1 MSKKIA
7 IAAKMNKNTTHV
19 IAISMARRYA
29 CTNIVYKHQYGTTT
43 HDGFDTKHS
52 LFYKMSTMLKINFA
66 RTGLDTFCGNWTAA
80 LKSDRQTKYHK
91 PIIPVFDYIM
101 HRMII
106 VSIIIEISNIVQ
118 TNYRDR
124 RQSYNVNV
132 MIHSIRL
139 LRKLM
144 TCYLM

>member
-1 MSKKIA
+1 MHALTSF
-7 IAAKMNKNTTHV
+7 T
-19 IAISMARRYA
+19 
-29 CTNIVYKHQYGTTT
+29 KHQYGTTT

-118 TNYRDR
+118 TDR
-124 RQSYNVNV
+124 RQSYNINV

>member
-1 MSKKIA
+1 MHALTSF
-7 IAAKMNKNTTHV
+7 T
-19 IAISMARRYA
+19 
-29 CTNIVYKHQYGTTT
+29 KHQYGTTT

-106 VSIIIEISNIVQ
+106 VSIMIEIYNIVQ
-118 TNYRDR
+118 TNYRKSTK
-124 RQSYNVNV
+124 SYNNNV
-132 MIHSIRL
+132 RIYSIRL

>member
-1 MSKKIA
+1 MHALTSF
-7 IAAKMNKNTTHV
+7 T
-19 IAISMARRYA
+19 
-29 CTNIVYKHQYGTTT
+29 KHQYGTTT

-91 PIIPVFDYIM
+91 PIVPVFDYIM
-101 HRMII
+101 RMII
-106 VSIIIEISNIVQ
+106 IISIIIETTNIFQ
-118 TNYRDR
+118 TRST
-124 RQSYNVNV
+124 QSHNINV

>member
-1 MSKKIA
+1 MHALTSF
-7 IAAKMNKNTTHV
+7 T
-19 IAISMARRYA
+19 
-29 CTNIVYKHQYGTTT
+29 KHQYGTTT

-91 PIIPVFDYIM
+91 PIIPVFDNIM
-101 HRMII
+101 QRII
-106 VSIIIEISNIVQ
+106 IASIVIEISNIAQ
-118 TNYRDR
+118 TDR
-124 RQSYNVNV
+124 RQSYNNNV